1 MNTVEK
7 VLGRILTFPAPT
19 VAAVNGHAFG
29 AGAFAIL
36 AHDHAV
42 MRADRGFVCW
52 PEVHLQMTFSPGLMA
67 MIRNIMTN
75 ATAREAVTTGRRYGG
90 LDAFA
95 AGFVNEA
102 VSLDRLM
109 IAASEYGRAHSA
121 TAGANLQKIKRQLHR
136 PVVDPSRYRL
146 SSTQTQSTP
155 RFIPV
160 NSGRFWG
167 LSARV
172 ELRLSARV
180 RPSQPLLS
188 PVRFLGYGSRGS
200 AQSALSARVQLGFG
214 PASPCS
220 ARFGSW
226 VMAVAVRRC
235 RLGFGRVQFL
245 GTSAQGIFLSTR
257 GSPGSPSICSPMM
270 LRSISDVPPSIEL
283 ARALKKR

>member
-1 MNTVEK
+1 MSIPSLSRDGELLIIDFGDDDNRTDVAWVETMNALLDEAEAQALSGPAALITTGSAKHYSNGLDVDHIATLSGPEIRAYVNTVEK
-7 VLGRILTFPAPT
+7 VLCRILTFPAPT

-75 ATAREAVTTGRRYGG
+75 ATAREAVTTGRRYSG

-136 PVVDPSRYRL
+136 PVVDL
-146 SSTQTQSTP
+146 
-155 RFIPV
+155 
-160 NSGRFWG
+160 
-167 LSARV
+167 
-172 ELRLSARV
+172 
-180 RPSQPLLS
+180 
-188 PVRFLGYGSRGS
+188 
-200 AQSALSARVQLGFG
+200 
-214 PASPCS
+214 
-220 ARFGSW
+220 
-226 VMAVAVRRC
+226 
-235 RLGFGRVQFL
+235 L
-245 GTSAQGIFLSTR
+245 GTG
-257 GSPGSPSICSPMM
+257 
-270 LRSISDVPPSIEL
+270 
-283 ARALKKR
+283 